1 MYAIPSVNLI
11 IVVVAAVV
19 SFVSGGIYWGV
30 IANPLTKL
38 LGKVPEEVK
47 FPPAALIADFLTRVA
62 LTYVLAIFLYYAGA
76 QNALAGAAL
85 ALLAWFGFVL
95 TISIGQAAFGWMSWT
110 RLIVGSGESLLAYAL
125 MGAVIGAWAR

>member
-1 MYAIPSVNLI
+1 MSAIPSVNLI
-11 IVVVAAVV
+11 AVLVAAVV

-47 FPPAALIADFLTRVA
+47 MPPAALIVAFLTRVV
-62 LTYVLAIFLYYAGA
+62 LTYVLAIFLNYAGA

-85 ALLAWFGFVL
+85 ALLAWCGFVI

-110 RLIVGSGESLLAYAL
+110 RLVVGAGESLLGYAL
-125 MGAVIGAWAR
+125 MGAVIGAWA

>member
-1 MYAIPSVNLI
+1 MSAIPSVNLI
-11 IVVVAAVV
+11 AVLVAAVV

-47 FPPAALIADFLTRVA
+47 MPPAALIADFLTRVV
-62 LTYVLAIFLYYAGA
+62 LTYVLAIFLNYAGA

-110 RLIVGSGESLLAYAL
+110 RLIVGAGESLLAYAL
-125 MGAVIGAWAR
+125 MGAVIGAWS

>member
-1 MYAIPSVNLI
+1 MSAIPSVNLI
-11 IVVVAAVV
+11 AVLVAAVV

-38 LGKVPEEVK
+38 LGKVPEQVK
-47 FPPAALIADFLTRVA
+47 MPPAALIAAFLTRVV
-62 LTYVLAIFLYYAGA
+62 LTYVLAIFLNYAGA

-85 ALLAWFGFVL
+85 ALLAWCGFVI

-110 RLIVGSGESLLAYAL
+110 RLVVGGGESLIGYAL
-125 MGAVIGAWAR
+125 MGAVIGAWA